1 MSFISQDL
9 KKIYKSL
16 SKKYDFNYLDIGS
29 SVPLNKYLLE
39 LCEVFNVNL
48 YEPNIKEYNK
58 LLELKK
64 KTKNLDAFPYGISNK
79 SKEKLN
85 IYHRPNFSSIYS
97 IDEKYNHF
105 VRGKLRKTSTAR
117 VKCITL
123 KTALNKIIKLSEKKT
138 NNISNALKID
148 TQGHNINCLKSSGK
162 KIDQFAVIILE
173 NDYFPIYKKQSLYFD
188 SGKFLHEN
196 KFIRVGSICNL
207 DWSFYK
213 KNLKNNHLYNELES
227 SSDVLFI
234 KNIFENK
241 NISNADNLSIIF
253 FLIIFN
259 YIDMAQFYIFKS
271 KLNLKIK
278 KKLNKIIKN
287 TIKNNRNTKKKLIS
301 NFLNKKISINK
312 LINYLSYKKEITSI
326 FRTRI

>member
-1 MSFISQDL
+1 MHLIDKAIKQYYQKISQNFA
-9 KKIYKSL
+9 
-16 SKKYDFNYLDIGS
+16 FNYFDVGS

-39 LCEVFNVNL
+39 LHKIFKIKL
-48 YEPNIKEYNK
+48 FEPNISEYKK
-58 LLELKK
+58 LENLKNKK
-64 KTKNLDAFPYGISNK
+64 KNLEIYPYAISNK
-79 SKEKLN
+79 AIEKLN
-85 IYHRPNFSSIYS
+85 IYHRPNFSSFYP
-97 IDEKYNHF
+97 IDKKYKDF
-105 VRGKLRKTSTAR
+105 IRGNLKKISRPK
-117 VKCITL
+117 VKCISL
-123 KTALNKIIKLSEKKT
+123 KKLLEINLKNLKKNKKK
-138 NNISNALKID
+138 ISNVLKID
-148 TQGHNINCLKSSGK
+148 TQGHNIKSLISAKK
-162 KIDQFAVIILE
+162 KINEFSVIILE
-173 NDYFPIYKKQSLYFD
+173 NDFFPIYKKQSLYFD

-271 KLNLKIK
+271 KLDLKIK

-287 TIKNNRNTKKKLIS
+287 TIKNNRKTKKKLIS